1 MATSLLCP
9 AANLSLVLM
18 RRRAIRRGGGS
29 GDVDAPFDPDPAL
42 LIVGKIMRAVGSA
55 VIHPRQTIADLHSIL
70 WDACA
75 MRGMGSDAMRC
86 VRWVRLTERRPAAA
100 RGAHR
105 PLLMIG
111 ISDGSHCDDVAY
123 PVLVFGLIAGSGF
136 VFLKMTTR

>member
-29 GDVDAPFDPDPAL
+29 GDVDAPFDLDPAL

-75 MRGMGSDAMRC
+75 MRGMGSDAMR
-86 VRWVRLTERRPAAA
+86 
-100 RGAHR
+100 
-105 PLLMIG
+105 
-111 ISDGSHCDDVAY
+111 
-123 PVLVFGLIAGSGF
+123 
-136 VFLKMTTR
+136 KMGPTD